1 MRTLLLDTNI
11 VSYLMKES
19 PTAKLYEPHLR
30 DSRLAISF
38 VTVGELY
45 RWAIVRQWGTKRK
58 LDLEEKLRNYLVI
71 PFDIELCKKWAEV
84 KSIAGL
90 TTSDS
95 DAWIAATALR
105 HSVPL
110 VTHNKRHFEN
120 ISSLTLIAEEDEP
133 NPRQI

>member
-19 PTAKLYEPHLR
+19 PRAKLYEAHLR

-58 LDLEEKLRNYLVI
+58 LDLEEQLRNYLVI

-90 TTSDS
+90 TTSFRRLDCCYGTPS
-95 DAWIAATALR
+95 QRSACNSQL
-105 HSVPL
+105 
-110 VTHNKRHFEN
+110 RHFEN
-120 ISSLTLIAEEDEP
+120 ISNLTLIAEEDGL
-133 NPRQI
+133 NPHEV

>member
-1 MRTLLLDTNI
+1 
-11 VSYLMKES
+11 
-19 PTAKLYEPHLR
+19 
-30 DSRLAISF
+30 
-38 VTVGELY
+38 VGELY

-58 LDLEEKLRNYLVI
+58 LDLEEQLRNYLVI

-120 ISSLTLIAEEDEP
+120 ISNLTMIAEEDGS
-133 NPRQI
+133 NPREV

>member
-19 PTAKLYEPHLR
+19 PRAKLYEPHLR

-58 LDLEEKLRNYLVI
+58 LDLEEQLRNYLVNQ
-71 PFDIELCKKWAEV
+71 LRRCVSAE
-84 KSIAGL
+84 SL
-90 TTSDS
+90 LRRDS
-95 DAWIAATALR
+95 DRVSTGAAAAEIFGSDANEFLLR
-105 HSVPL
+105 P
-110 VTHNKRHFEN
+110 
-120 ISSLTLIAEEDEP
+120 A
-133 NPRQI
+133 